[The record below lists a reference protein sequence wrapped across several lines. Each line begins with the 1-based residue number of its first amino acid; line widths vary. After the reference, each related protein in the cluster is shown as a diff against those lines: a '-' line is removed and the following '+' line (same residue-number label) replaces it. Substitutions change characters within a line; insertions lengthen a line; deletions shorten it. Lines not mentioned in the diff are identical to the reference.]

1 MAFASVMVP
10 LDPGPNSANRLKVA
24 SNLAAQFGS
33 RLIGVAAR
41 ETLPAR
47 LYGKGAY
54 INPQTVDFAYA
65 CMAEEMASVEE
76 TFHRATAGIGRAEWR
91 SARKDPMAFL
101 MKQSRSADLV
111 VVSRDHGSDVED
123 WCCSID
129 PGELILNVGRPVLV
143 VPPAINNLSARRI
156 IVAWKDTREARRAIS
171 DGLPILKAA
180 EEVFVAS
187 VGDGAAG
194 EDVREIAEHLKLH
207 GVPCVPLLRQAS
219 SAGVA
224 AEILALADEKHAD
237 LIVAGAY
244 GHSRMREMIFGSVTR
259 QLLESTPLCCLM
271 SH

>member
-10 LDPGPNSANRLKVA
+10 LDPGPCSADRLQA
-24 SNLAAQFGS
+24 TIHLAAQFGS

-41 ETLPAR
+41 ETLPTR

-54 INPQTVDFAYA
+54 INPQIVDLAYA
-65 CMAEEMASVEE
+65 CTAEEMASVEE
-76 TFHRATAGIGRAEWR
+76 TFHRATAEIGQAEWR

-111 VVSRDHGSDVED
+111 VVSRDHGGGVED
-123 WCCSID
+123 WCSSID

-143 VPPAINNLSARRI
+143 VPPTINHLSARRI

-171 DGLPILKAA
+171 DGLPFLKAA
-180 EEVFVAS
+180 DEVFVVS
-187 VGDGAAG
+187 VGEAAAG
-194 EDVREIAEHLKLH
+194 EETREIAEHLKLH
-207 GVPCVPLLRQAS
+207 GVTCGPLFRQTS

-224 AEILALADEKHAD
+224 AEILTLADEKRAD

-244 GHSRMREMIFGSVTR
+244 GHSRMREMIFGSVTQ